1 MSRTGLI
8 VTTIVIILIIA
19 GVAAYYAYKGGGKTT
34 TTAAPT
40 TSPTAMPTGTQ
51 TTTASP
57 TTSPLTTTTSPATT
71 TTVTS
76 PITTTTVVSGTAQG
90 LPKEIPIGLAIAVS
104 GGYAVDGPRRLKG
117 ALLAIEEMN
126 QLLEKAG
133 APFRFKPIHED
144 TKANPQEAVNVIKRF
159 ISQGIQVIVG
169 PLSTS
174 ETAAVMPIV
183 NKAHVVVISPSS
195 TGKAAAFPNDY
206 VFRMPPPDTAQ
217 GPALAKLIHQLGY
230 TKLVIIARND
240 DYGRG
245 LATLVKDTFQKLG
258 GKVSMI
264 LYHPEKPDLSQE
276 VNSLAT
282 EVSKFGADKHTAVLI
297 IAFDND
303 GRQILEKASQ
313 IDVLGKVQ
321 WFGPDSMAR
330 KTFLE
335 EPKIAEFLAKVHI
348 LITSPAIPKN
358 PVTKHFEEA
367 YQKKYGEK
375 PTPYAYYAYDAA
387 WIAMLSVLVAGK
399 YDGQA
404 IKTVLPTVAFHFMGA
419 TGHKMLDKNGD
430 AAIADYAIST
440 VVKTPSGYAFKQIG
454 VLKGSTGKVEWIK
467 S

>member
-1 MSRTGLI
+1 LSRTGLVVAGIII
-8 VTTIVIILIIA
+8 VLIIA
-19 GVAAYYAYKGGGKTT
+19 GIAVYYASRGGGKTT
-34 TTAAPT
+34 PT
-40 TSPTAMPTGTQ
+40 TSP
-51 TTTASP
+51 ASTVP
-57 TTSPLTTTTSPATT
+57 TTTSSPATSSPVTSSMPATT
-71 TTVTS
+71 STITTPVG
-76 PITTTTVVSGTAQG
+76 TTTVISGTAQG

-126 QLLEKAG
+126 KLLEQAG

-144 TKANPQEAVNVIKRF
+144 TKANPQEAVNVVKRF
-159 ISQGIQVIVG
+159 IAEGIQVIIG

-206 VFRMPPPDTAQ
+206 VFRMAPPDTAQ

-245 LATLVKDTFQKLG
+245 LAELVKSTFEQLG
-258 GKVSMI
+258 GKVKMI

-313 IDVLGKVQ
+313 IEVLGKVQ

-335 EPKIAEFLAKVHI
+335 EPEIAEFLAKVHI
-348 LITSPAIPKN
+348 LITSPAIATN
-358 PVTKHFEEA
+358 PVTKHFEEL
-367 YQKKYGEK
+367 YQQKYGEK
-375 PTPYAYYAYDAA
+375 PTTYAYYAYDAA

-404 IKTVLPTVAFHFMGA
+404 IKTVLPVVAFHFMGA
-419 TGHKMLDKNGD
+419 TGHKVLDKNGD
-430 AAIADYAIST
+430 AAIADYAVST
-440 VVKTPSGYAFKQIG
+440 VVKTPSGYAFKQVGI
-454 VLKGSTGKVEWIK
+454 LRGSTGKVEWLK

>member
-34 TTAAPT
+34 TTAPT
-40 TSPTAMPTGTQ
+40 TPTGAQ
-51 TTTASP
+51 TTTAATTSP
-57 TTSPLTTTTSPATT
+57 VTSPLTTTTSPAATT
-71 TTVTS
+71 TMTS
-76 PITTTTVVSGTAQG
+76 PITTTTVISGTAQG

-159 ISQGIQVIVG
+159 ISQGIQVIIG

-217 GPALAKLIHQLGY
+217 GPALARLIHQLGY

-335 EPKIAEFLAKVHI
+335 SPKIAEFLAKVHI

-387 WIAMLSVLVAGK
+387 WLAMLSVLVAGK

-404 IKTVLPTVAFHFMGA
+404 IKTVLPVVAFHFMGA